1 MMRDILFR
9 GKRADNGEWVEG
21 FLLKEC
27 NHSTCSWNLAIEYKT
42 KRSGVFEYDVVEID
56 PCTVGRCTG
65 LTDKNGT
72 KKIFEGDI
80 VKLFLDDGIETGVIR
95 YSEITFR
102 FTFYEDNV
110 YGYGFDNTCVFEVIG
125 NIYDNPELLYED
137 SKS

>member
-1 MMRDILFR
+1 MMREIVFR

-42 KRSGVFEYDVVEID
+42 KRSGVFAYDVVDIIPE
-56 PCTVGRCTG
+56 TVGQFI
-65 LTDKNGT
+65 LTDKNS

-80 VKLFLDDGIETGVIR
+80 VKLFLDDGIAMGVIR
-95 YSEITFR
+95 YSENAYR
-102 FTFYEDNV
+102 FMFYEDNV

-125 NIYDNPELLYED
+125 NIYDNPELLEGNNNAE
-137 SKS
+137 